1 MACAFFL
8 FAYFELADR
17 FAERL
22 DFFRVLRVVLNAS
35 LRLSLLDRLATI
47 LRLLEILFQ
56 FFFVFFELF
65 DLGRK
70 KSEGVD
76 KGGRKARLATFFSI
90 STFPCSACKAFRMPK
105 ATLQKPGMSTV
116 FTVEPL
122 NQNYSTT
129 QTNNNNCIFLGGVEA
144 LPAFIEGLIRS
155 NSHPDFIPHP
165 RKVKRS

>member
-1 MACAFFL
+1 MLC
-8 FAYFELADR
+8 
-17 FAERL
+17 
-22 DFFRVLRVVLNAS
+22 VVLNAS

-47 LRLLEILFQ
+47 LRLLEIFFQ

-116 FTVEPL
+116 CTVEPL

-129 QTNNNNCIFLGGVEA
+129 QTNNNNCIFLRWC
-144 LPAFIEGLIRS
+144 RS
-155 NSHPDFIPHP
+155 FTCFHRGFDTQQ
-165 RKVKRS
+165 